1 MLNFL
6 RSNNPIYFFFSATI
20 LPIIAIFYH
29 SYSSYL
35 TWSIESFFQLNPAIL
50 YGLYSF
56 TVFFTA
62 LRINLIIN
70 KSVFFQKSNYASG
83 IIYIVL
89 IGVFGNIHFSIN
101 PLLGNLFLVLAIEN
115 LFKIFRN
122 KPCKIEVFN
131 ASCWLIISCLFYG
144 LNIFLLPILWLTL
157 YFIRPF
163 QWREYIMPL
172 IALVF
177 LGAFFIPV
185 SLISDGFYSIFKE
198 WLGSSLVLGSSRSY
212 EWSYISFSA
221 LAGLLIFFSSL
232 VFTFIKSTNR
242 YKKISWIIISLLSL
256 AITQFLFVKFVLSID
271 YPLFFILAVPFS
283 ILLSNAVLNSKYPWL
298 IDSYLSLLVMG
309 RILIFLYNQ
318 YVF

>member
-1 MLNFL
+1 MHFRANF
-6 RSNNPIYFFFSATI
+6 
-20 LPIIAIFYH
+20 
-29 SYSSYL
+29 
-35 TWSIESFFQLNPAIL
+35 
-50 YGLYSF
+50 
-56 TVFFTA
+56 
-62 LRINLIIN
+62 
-70 KSVFFQKSNYASG
+70 
-83 IIYIVL
+83 
-89 IGVFGNIHFSIN
+89 
-101 PLLGNLFLVLAIEN
+101 
-115 LFKIFRN
+115 
-122 KPCKIEVFN
+122 
-131 ASCWLIISCLFYG
+131 G

-177 LGAFFIPV
+177 LGSFIIPV

-242 YKKISWIIISLLSL
+242 YKKISWIIVSLLAL

>member
-6 RSNNPIYFFFSATI
+6 RSNNPIYFFFSSAI
-20 LPIIAIFYH
+20 IPVVALLYYVNSSNLPW
-29 SYSSYL
+29 
-35 TWSIESFFQLNPAIL
+35 TIESFFQLSPAIL
-50 YGLYSF
+50 YALYSF

-62 LRINLIIN
+62 FRINLIIN

-83 IIYIVL
+83 VIYIVL
-89 IGVFGNIHFSIN
+89 IGVFGNIHSSIN

-115 LFKIFRN
+115 IFKIFRN
-122 KPCKIEVFN
+122 KSCKIEVFN

-144 LNIFLLPILWLTL
+144 VNIFLMPVLWLAL

-172 IALVF
+172 IALIF
-177 LGAFFIPV
+177 LGAFFFPV
-185 SLISDGFYSIFKE
+185 SLIYDGSLSVFKE
-198 WLGSSLVLGSSRSY
+198 WLGSSWGCGYLSAVDWG
-212 EWSYISFSA
+212 YIS
-221 LAGLLIFFSSL
+221 LTTLIGILICFSSL
-232 VFTFIKSTNR
+232 VYTFIKSTNR
-242 YKKISWIIISLLSL
+242 YKKISWVLVSLLAL
-256 AITQFLFVKFVLSID
+256 TFAQFLFIKFVLNIH

-298 IDSYLSLLVMG
+298 IDSYLTLL
-309 RILIFLYNQ
+309 ILGKILVE